1 MQKLGTVSKLNIDG
15 SIAYVPQTPWLQN
28 ASLRYNITFGKAFKE
43 STYNKVIQACA
54 LQPDLDILAGGDSTE
69 IGEKGI
75 NLSGGQK
82 QRVSIA
88 RSIYSNRD
96 IYLLD
101 DPLSAVDAKVG
112 KHMFDNVIGP
122 NGLLKNK
129 TRLLV
134 THGVSFLP
142 QTDMILVVKNGTISE
157 RGTYKQLLKKGGEFA
172 EFLLEYIQQD
182 MSNLESDAASEKN
195 LEEIKE
201 ELENVL
207 GTKNVEA
214 RMRKMSQSNISGMES
229 DEDTS
234 IKRRLSRR
242 ISQVSRKSKDAQAL
256 LSPRS
261 GLKKDEK
268 ADFSKGRGRGGGGKH
283 GNLMQ
288 SEVIETKSI
297 DREVYTYY
305 FYSVGLPV
313 VFLALVLQ
321 IVQQA
326 FNLGTNIWLSKWTD
340 DPDSLIPSV
349 RNKYL
354 GIYGLLG
361 AISAIAVM
369 FASAV
374 TAIGGL
380 SASGKLHNTML
391 ANVLHAPM
399 SFFDTNPKGRILNR
413 FSKDQDYVDMRIPGT
428 ISSLC
433 RLFLQVL
440 STIAAISYANP
451 IFFAVVIP
459 LAFIYWYVQR
469 IYVKTARQIKRLDSA
484 ARSPMYSHF
493 SESLSGISTIRAY
506 QLEDR
511 FKLEN
516 EMKID
521 FSQKCYQPSLSS
533 NRWLS
538 IRLEILGNMIL
549 LFAALFAV
557 LGRDTMDPGVVGL
570 SLSYASSVTMS
581 LNFLIRQSSQIETDM
596 VSVERIKEYQENIAQ
611 EAPFK
616 MPSQDPPSEWPE
628 YGMIEF
634 DNYHTRYR
642 DGLDMI
648 IKGISCKI
656 MVCS

>member
-134 THGVSFLP
+134 THGVSYLP

-214 RMRKMSQSNISGMES
+214 RMRKMSQSNISGLES

-234 IKRRLSRR
+234 TRRRLSRR
-242 ISQVSRKSKDAQAL
+242 ISQASRKSKDAHAT

-261 GLKKDEK
+261 GRKKEERTDL
-268 ADFSKGRGRGGGGKH
+268 SKGRGRGGGGKH

-288 SEVIETKSI
+288 AEVIETKSI
-297 DREVYTYY
+297 DRQIYTYY

-380 SASGKLHNTML
+380 TASGKLHNTML

-413 FSKDQDYVDMRIPGT
+413 FSKDQDFVDMRIPST

-433 RLFLQVL
+433 RLFLQVETL
-440 STIAAISYANP
+440 SDITDGTGNQICKQAYDGRRQMNP
-451 IFFAVVIP
+451 ITVHDWP
-459 LAFIYWYVQR
+459 VQ
-469 IYVKTARQIKRLDSA
+469 
-484 ARSPMYSHF
+484 
-493 SESLSGISTIRAY
+493 E
-506 QLEDR
+506 
-511 FKLEN
+511 
-516 EMKID
+516 
-521 FSQKCYQPSLSS
+521 
-533 NRWLS
+533 
-538 IRLEILGNMIL
+538 
-549 LFAALFAV
+549 
-557 LGRDTMDPGVVGL
+557 
-570 SLSYASSVTMS
+570 
-581 LNFLIRQSSQIETDM
+581 
-596 VSVERIKEYQENIAQ
+596 
-611 EAPFK
+611 
-616 MPSQDPPSEWPE
+616 
-628 YGMIEF
+628 
-634 DNYHTRYR
+634 
-642 DGLDMI
+642 
-648 IKGISCKI
+648 
-656 MVCS
+656 